1 MLCTGKAQ
9 SVVPPCK
16 VWHLSHLCC
25 VRKSQYLSFWQP
37 QTLDWSKTCSLSP
50 LNTHQCHINHTVH
63 NLFNVCSNWTMIKL
77 PWTRKKKKSS
87 FCFWHTFDL
96 EQGQGQ
102 QTWYEFDD
110 PKQGNNHAKFER
122 SHYNGI
128 WEKANVEVF
137 FSSKDM
143 CELSPMNTCKGKKQ
157 NKNKSGIFM
166 IWSVHITNNHTM
178 LQLNRTRT

>member
-1 MLCTGKAQ
+1 MVSKKITMLKVFTCLDTWPNKNWSIISLKYQPKSHKAY
-9 SVVPPCK
+9 CAG
-16 VWHLSHLCC
+16 
-25 VRKSQYLSFWQP
+25 
-37 QTLDWSKTCSLSP
+37 
-50 LNTHQCHINHTVH
+50 HIKHTVH

-102 QTWYEFDD
+102 QTWYEFED

-166 IWSVHITNNHTM
+166 IWSVHITNNHTK